1 MPYGNAVFK
10 QKRRKCFMSKK
21 KEIVQVQEKVSVSKW
36 IPLSLQHTF
45 AMFSAS
51 VLVPLLLGINPSI
64 VLLMNG
70 IGTLLFIFITKGK
83 SPAYLGSSFAFI
95 APAGLVIKDMGYQY
109 ALGGFVITGLIF
121 CIVAIIIKFAGTS
134 WINTILPPAAMGPV
148 VALIGLELAKTAAL
162 NGGIII
168 KMDSRVINME
178 KTNIRHLDVSSIED
192 DISFISIDVS
202 FISLKL
208 ILPVAERLLSDDG
221 KILCL
226 VKPQFEAGRD
236 QVGKKGIVRNPE
248 VHIET
253 LTNVISFAK
262 EYGLYT
268 AGLTFSPIKGA
279 KGNIE
284 YLLYLSREFV
294 NINEVELIEKTAVL
308 SHHNL

>member
-1 MPYGNAVFK
+1 M
-10 QKRRKCFMSKK
+10 
-21 KEIVQVQEKVSVSKW
+21 KER
-36 IPLSLQHTF
+36 LD
-45 AMFSAS
+45 
-51 VLVPLLLGINPSI
+51 
-64 VLLMNG
+64 
-70 IGTLLFIFITKGK
+70 TLLVERGFFPTREKARASIMSGVVFIDQQRFDKPGTRVDIEANINIKGDTCPYVSRGGLK
-83 SPAYLGSSFAFI
+83 LEKAMEEFSFD
-95 APAGLVIKDMGYQY
+95 VKNKVCMDMG
-109 ALGGFVITGLIF
+109 ASTGGFTDCMLQR
-121 CIVAIIIKFAGTS
+121 
-134 WINTILPPAAMGPV
+134 
-148 VALIGLELAKTAAL
+148 EAKKVYAVDVGYGQL
-162 NGGIII
+162 DY
-168 KMDSRVINME
+168 KLRMDPRVINME

-236 QVGKKGIVRNPE
+236 QVGKRGIVRNPE

-294 NINEVELIEKTAVL
+294 NINEVELIEKTVVL

>member
-1 MPYGNAVFK
+1 M
-10 QKRRKCFMSKK
+10 
-21 KEIVQVQEKVSVSKW
+21 KER
-36 IPLSLQHTF
+36 LD
-45 AMFSAS
+45 
-51 VLVPLLLGINPSI
+51 
-64 VLLMNG
+64 
-70 IGTLLFIFITKGK
+70 TLLVERGFFPTREKARASIMSGVVFIDQQRFDKPGTRVDIEANINIKGDTCPYVSRGGLK
-83 SPAYLGSSFAFI
+83 LEKAMEEFSFD
-95 APAGLVIKDMGYQY
+95 VKNKVCMDMG
-109 ALGGFVITGLIF
+109 ASTGGFTYCMLQR
-121 CIVAIIIKFAGTS
+121 
-134 WINTILPPAAMGPV
+134 
-148 VALIGLELAKTAAL
+148 EAKKVYAVDVGYGQL
-162 NGGIII
+162 DY
-168 KMDSRVINME
+168 KLRMDPRVINME

-262 EYGLYT
+262 ECGLYT

-294 NINEVELIEKTAVL
+294 NINEVELIEKTVVL